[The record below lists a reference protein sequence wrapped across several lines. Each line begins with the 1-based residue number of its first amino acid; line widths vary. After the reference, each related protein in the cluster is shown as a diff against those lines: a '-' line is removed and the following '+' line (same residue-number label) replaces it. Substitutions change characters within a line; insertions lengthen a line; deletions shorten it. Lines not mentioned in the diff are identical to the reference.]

1 MGTTLHTASVR
12 HAGGD
17 ENGLYG
23 VGQLRGAVLSASVS
37 FLSVELCEQC
47 VAAQDYFAFELQH
60 VAKDF
65 RRGVVV
71 HGGGSNGFV
80 SARRE
85 APILLPN
92 LFAGHAVAVRDR
104 LPARAICQR

>member
-17 ENGLYG
+17 ENGLYR

-47 VAAQDYFAFELQH
+47 VAAQDYLAFELQH

-71 HGGGSNGFV
+71 HGGGSHGFV
-80 SARRE
+80 AALRE
-85 APILLPN
+85 APIVVVN
-92 LFAGHAVAVRDR
+92 LVVGHAGALLD
-104 LPARAICQR
+104 LL

>member
-17 ENGLYG
+17 ENGLYR

-80 SARRE
+80 SARAE
-85 APILLPN
+85 APTLHRKWLGWPS
-92 LFAGHAVAVRDR
+92 GRV
-104 LPARAICQR
+104 